1 MTIMAQI
8 QELERLA
15 EKAADIACI
24 TSKCDVRN
32 DPRVYAYQL
41 QRIDE
46 YLRQAEEL
54 KKQLNTSNNE

>member
-1 MTIMAQI
+1 MSIMAQI
-8 QELERLA
+8 KELERLA
-15 EKAADIACI
+15 EKAADIACT
-24 TSKCDVRN
+24 TSKCKVRN

>member
-15 EKAADIACI
+15 EKAADIACS
-24 TSKCDVRN
+24 TMKCKVRN

-46 YLRQAEEL
+46 YLRKAEEL
-54 KKQLNTSNNE
+54 KAKLNTSTNE